1 MKLTKVHRVLNFKQS
16 DWMKKYIDFNTIKR
30 MNAVNDFEK
39 DFFKLM
45 TNSAYGKATAKLY
58 EKGSM

>member
-1 MKLTKVHRVLNFKQS
+1 
-16 DWMKKYIDFNTIKR
+16 MKKYIDFNTIKR

-58 EKGSM
+58 KKGSM